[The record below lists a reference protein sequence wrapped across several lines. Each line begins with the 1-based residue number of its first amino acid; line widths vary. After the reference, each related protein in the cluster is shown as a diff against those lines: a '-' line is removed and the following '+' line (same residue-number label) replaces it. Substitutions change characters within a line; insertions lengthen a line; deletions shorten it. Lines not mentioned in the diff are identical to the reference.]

1 MADMDIEHF
10 DVKARPVSA
19 IEVAQEISRTKHM
32 LVATMVG
39 TMIIVVVATLFMTM
53 MV

>member
-1 MADMDIEHF
+1 MAHMDIEHF

>member
-1 MADMDIEHF
+1 MAQIDIQHF
-10 DVKARPVSA
+10 DVKTRPVSA
-19 IEVAQEISRTKHM
+19 LEVAQEISRTKHM

>member
-1 MADMDIEHF
+1 MARIGIEHF
-10 DVKARPVSA
+10 DLKARRVSA
-19 IEVAQEISRTKHM
+19 LEVAQEISRTKHM